1 MDEREGWKVGER
13 RGGEE
18 GEKDASKSL
27 YDSYCSY
34 CIVTYKMVFV
44 FVSSSLT
51 CRR

>member
-1 MDEREGWKVGER
+1 MREKGGRLERE
-13 RGGEE
+13 EE

-44 FVSSSLT
+44 FVSPSLT